1 MAPARSSRYPLRL
14 LTALLVFAIMFVG
27 AFALST
33 LPSAQ
38 ASLGCPNAIFIGAR
52 GSGEPIESSSHGLGD
67 AVNIMA
73 STMNADLGAHGLTMR
88 TFADPYPADPV
99 SDLYPSRDEAI
110 TMATALA
117 PVADTAWAGH
127 VHKYFRSIDTGVAD
141 AISAAE
147 QDVVNC
153 PGAALVFAGYSQGAM
168 VMHQAELKL
177 VASHETNVLNH
188 IAGTL
193 LLGDGDRVPNTK
205 ATQFGT
211 SKHGEGVQTY
221 LYRIAHVSTHD
232 VESPS
237 TTANICDED
246 DIVCDFDPKRL
257 LRDHNPLAIVAA
269 FKHAGE
275 VHTHYATTEKQ
286 PLEEAADW
294 LAAKIITA
302 DSPAP
307 LSPQPAPIPPPTPP
321 APSVPSTGPTLVYD
335 GDTALPLEEDSSDY
349 TGDHTFYNWS
359 TATGEPAEV
368 TEVLPSSITS
378 DRCIVLLANESL
390 GESNELELADYLH
403 QGGTIVAL
411 GEHEGGGYNIA
422 NETLSRFAKS
432 VGVGLSLVD
441 GYHDYG
447 QNTTYDI
454 DPSPLTENV
463 TSLSDN
469 WVSTLEVS
477 GAAESLAGTADGEG
491 TLIGA
496 QSVATGQFVMT
507 GDSNLFTDEA
517 PGTYE
522 DNDNGQLARNLCP

>member
-1 MAPARSSRYPLRL
+1 
-14 LTALLVFAIMFVG
+14 
-27 AFALST
+27 
-33 LPSAQ
+33 
-38 ASLGCPNAIFIGAR
+38 
-52 GSGEPIESSSHGLGD
+52 
-67 AVNIMA
+67 MA
-73 STMNADLGAHGLTMR
+73 STMNADLGAHGLIMR

-117 PVADTAWAGH
+117 PVADAVWAGH

-147 QDVVNC
+147 QDVAKC
-153 PGAALVFAGYSQGAM
+153 PGTALVFAGYSQGAM
-168 VMHQAELKL
+168 AMHEAELKL
-177 VASHETNVLNH
+177 AARHETNVLNH

-193 LLGDGDRVPNTK
+193 LLGDGDRVSNTK
-205 ATQFGT
+205 AMQFGT
-211 SKHGEGVQTY
+211 SKHGEGIRTY
-221 LYRIAHVSTHD
+221 LYGFAHVPTHD

-246 DIVCDFDPKRL
+246 DVICDFDPKRL
-257 LRDHNPLAIVAA
+257 FRDRNPFAIVAA
-269 FKHAGE
+269 FKHAGG
-275 VHTHYATTEKQ
+275 VHTHYATTESK
-286 PLEEAADW
+286 PLDEAADW

-307 LSPQPAPIPPPTPP
+307 LPPQPAPTPPPAP

-335 GDTALPLEEDSSDY
+335 GNTALPPEEESSEY
-349 TGDHTFYNWS
+349 AGDHTFYNWS

-368 TEVLPSSITS
+368 AEVLPSSITS
-378 DRCIVLLANESL
+378 DRCIVLLTNESL
-390 GESNELELADYLH
+390 GESNELELAAYLH

-411 GEHEGGGYNIA
+411 GEHEGGGYNVA

-432 VGVGLSLVD
+432 LGVGLSLID

-447 QNTTYDI
+447 QNITYAI

-463 TSLSDN
+463 ASLGDN

-477 GAAESLAGTADGEG
+477 GAAEPLAGTSDGEG
-491 TLIGA
+491 TLIGT

-517 PGTYE
+517 PGIYE
-522 DNDNGQLARNLCP
+522 DSDNGQLARNLCP